1 MTAYQAGR
9 GRLDSSANLK
19 ISKPPR
25 SLILSTGE
33 ETPRGHSV
41 RARLWI
47 IELSPGSINK
57 DLLAKCQSDADH
69 GLYARSMGAFI
80 GWTARRYEELQE
92 RILNEAPE
100 LRRAASSCKGHMRT
114 PDIMASLQLGVSI
127 FLEFAEEVGAI
138 NSDERGNLEAKC
150 WRALANTAVQQ
161 AKHQAT
167 AEPTQRFLQVLRA

>member
-69 GLYARSMGAFI
+69 GLYARSMGALKTALLAPETDDPVNKRDLSTRENGEYGARKSIFQRI
-80 GWTARRYEELQE
+80 ARFRPLHARRLPRE
-92 RILNEAPE
+92 R
-100 LRRAASSCKGHMRT
+100 
-114 PDIMASLQLGVSI
+114 
-127 FLEFAEEVGAI
+127 
-138 NSDERGNLEAKC
+138 
-150 WRALANTAVQQ
+150 
-161 AKHQAT
+161 
-167 AEPTQRFLQVLRA
+167 